1 MSLKASNTYLIW
13 VLGLAT
19 PGMYA
24 PSHRRLVLLQRLS
37 PRRNL
42 EHDSWQGSGE
52 GLVPL
57 GQPKSTTSTL
67 RFRAA
72 VGAASVMSRSCAV
85 ICREAKPL
93 SRAATMARG
102 FTKGH
107 ARVPKRASI
116 AAGSLVLILGMR
128 SCLGAGYP
136 RRGNSPTTSLVQ
148 RDTLDPLVGVHGQ
161 LVLKKALTSSCVRS
175 ARVRPRSK
183 STPVKFLEA

>member
-1 MSLKASNTYLIW
+1 
-13 VLGLAT
+13 
-19 PGMYA
+19 MYA

-57 GQPKSTTSTL
+57 GQPVAQAAGHLRGTGRTLSIVAIGTSGIEHL
-67 RFRAA
+67 
-72 VGAASVMSRSCAV
+72 
-85 ICREAKPL
+85 EAKLLPL
-93 SRAATMARG
+93 RRSNAKMGGDVAQRCALRG
-102 FTKGH
+102 
-107 ARVPKRASI
+107 
-116 AAGSLVLILGMR
+116 LL
-128 SCLGAGYP
+128 
-136 RRGNSPTTSLVQ
+136 
-148 RDTLDPLVGVHGQ
+148 DELDPLVGVHGQ